1 MSTHDDTGAP
11 SRTRIM
17 AAFAAVYL
25 IWGSTYLAI
34 RFAIETLPPFLMAG
48 VRFTLA
54 GALLYGFLRLRGA
67 PRPERVH
74 WRSAAIVGVLMLV
87 GGNGGVTWA
96 EQYVPSGIAA
106 LMIATVPLWI
116 VVLDWLRPGGVRPT
130 PPVIIGL
137 VLGFVG
143 LVLLVGPGELAGSRR
158 INLVGGGALLVAAL
172 LWSIGSLYS
181 RRAPLP
187 TKVPLQGTAMEM
199 LVGGL
204 VLLMLG
210 TATGEWARFDPAAV
224 SLRSVLAVAYLIAFG
239 SWIGFSSYVW
249 LLKATA
255 PARAATYAYVN
266 PVVAVF
272 LGWLL
277 ANEPLTIRTLLAAA
291 IIISA
296 VVIITRYRPRA
307 GRPDRARRA

>member
-1 MSTHDDTGAP
+1 MGRYEESGAP
-11 SRTRIM
+11 SRASVM

-25 IWGSTYLAI
+25 IWGSTYLGI

-48 VRFTLA
+48 ARFTIA
-54 GALLYGFLRLRGA
+54 GSLMYAALRLRGA
-67 PRPERVH
+67 PRPARVH
-74 WRSAAIVGVLMLV
+74 WRSAAVIGGLMLL

-116 VVLDWLRPGGVRPT
+116 VLLDWLRPGGDRPAS
-130 PPVIIGL
+130 PVIVGL
-137 VLGFVG
+137 ALGFAG
-143 LVLLVGPGELAGSRR
+143 LMLLVGPGELAGSGR
-158 INLVGGGALLVAAL
+158 INLLGAGALVFAAL

-187 TKVPLQGTAMEM
+187 TEVPLQGTAMEM

-204 VLLMLG
+204 LLVGLG
-210 TATGEWARFDPAAV
+210 TATGEWARLDLSAV
-224 SLRSVLAVAYLIAFG
+224 SLRSVLALLYLIAFG
-239 SWIGFSSYVW
+239 SWIGFSAYVW
-249 LLKATA
+249 LLKVTA

-277 ANEPLTIRTLLAAA
+277 ADEPLTIRTLLAAA

-296 VVIITRYRPRA
+296 VVIITSYRTPR
-307 GRPDRARRA
+307 RS